1 MAKIPRDFHKTAIN
15 SKLRKNFLS
24 FALCKRRI
32 LVCWIE
38 ARIRCIYILI
48 FLYLEYTL
56 GDIMWWREISFLWD
70 SHNKL
75 YMYISSHV
83 RFRMI
88 MEPANFL
95 TLFCKRLLMMQNEL
109 SIRER
114 TYEKCQTKSCISRVP
129 LLYLFYALV
138 ITLVQAS
145 PFGHYSTP
153 SCNWAVTVG

>member
-1 MAKIPRDFHKTAIN
+1 MFYVKEEYWYVEL
-15 SKLRKNFLS
+15 KLESDLYIYSYIWN
-24 FALCKRRI
+24 I
-32 LVCWIE
+32 LWVISCDDE
-38 ARIRCIYILI
+38 KYPSCEILI
-48 FLYLEYTL
+48 
-56 GDIMWWREISFLWD
+56 ISCI
-70 SHNKL
+70 
-75 YMYISSHV
+75 YISSHV

-95 TLFCKRLLMMQNEL
+95 ILFLQTMMQNEL

>member
-1 MAKIPRDFHKTAIN
+1 MP
-15 SKLRKNFLS
+15 LLS
-24 FALCKRRI
+24 TYFFIDIDSYIWNI
-32 LVCWIE
+32 LWVISCDDE
-38 ARIRCIYILI
+38 KYPSCEILI
-48 FLYLEYTL
+48 
-56 GDIMWWREISFLWD
+56 ISCI
-70 SHNKL
+70 
-75 YMYISSHV
+75 YISSHV